1 MTSYF
6 TNSYMSSDM
15 HGHYP
20 TGGDMDAQMHH
31 YTQTHHN
38 QASMPP
44 FPRYPPYD
52 RMGYYNQNMEPSGY
66 SRPDSPSSQVGNVMG
81 PQQTPQPPPQ
91 QNGTIPLQQ
100 QPQQQQPIVYTSC
113 KLQAAVGNGGLGMVG
128 DNGSPPLEQMGHHNH
143 MNNQQMP
150 MGHHM
155 HGQVNEVMRC
165 LLINFRFSFQT
176 KIKKSKIKNY
186 ENYNIQQVGHQNPHN
201 MGMYTN
207 SGPPPVQQ
215 TPQNMMHQQ
224 PPLHQGQPQQQQQP
238 PPNNHTQASLPSPLY
253 PWMRSQFGKLGLFP
267 NFSFILY

>member
-1 MTSYF
+1 MFTSGLNQSTIDRNRNFSKFRTIMTMSTNNCESMTSYF

-31 YTQTHHN
+31 YTQTHHS

-52 RMGYYNQNMEPSGY
+52 RMGYYNQNMEPGY

-91 QNGTIPLQQ
+91 QNGTVPLQQ
-100 QPQQQQPIVYTSC
+100 QPQQQPIVYTSC

-143 MNNQQMP
+143 MSNQQMP

-155 HGQVNEVMRC
+155 HGQVNEVMR
-165 LLINFRFSFQT
+165 F
-176 KIKKSKIKNY
+176 
-186 ENYNIQQVGHQNPHN
+186 
-201 MGMYTN
+201 
-207 SGPPPVQQ
+207 
-215 TPQNMMHQQ
+215 
-224 PPLHQGQPQQQQQP
+224 
-238 PPNNHTQASLPSPLY
+238 
-253 PWMRSQFGKLGLFP
+253 LFI
-267 NFSFILY
+267 FFIFFIL

>member
-1 MTSYF
+1 
-6 TNSYMSSDM
+6 M

-52 RMGYYNQNMEPSGY
+52 RMGYYNQNMEPTGY

-81 PQQTPQPPPQ
+81 PQTGPQPPPQ

-143 MNNQQMP
+143 MSNQQMP

-155 HGQVNEVMRC
+155 HGQVNEVMRF
-165 LLINFRFSFQT
+165 LLINFRQCDS
-176 KIKKSKIKNY
+176 IKNY
-186 ENYNIQQVGHQNPHN
+186 KNYNVQQVSQHQNPH

-215 TPQNMMHQQ
+215 PPQNMMHQQ

-238 PPNNHTQASLPSPLY
+238 PPNNHTQASLPSPV
-253 PWMRSQFGKLGLFP
+253 
-267 NFSFILY
+267 

>member
-1 MTSYF
+1 LFSSGLNQTTKKKSINQTIKKNFESPPIMTMSTNNCESMTSYF

-52 RMGYYNQNMEPSGY
+52 RMGYYNQNMEPTGY

-81 PQQTPQPPPQ
+81 PQQQTPQPPPQ

-100 QPQQQQPIVYTSC
+100 QPQQQPIVYTSC

-155 HGQVNEVMRC
+155 HGQVNEVMRF
-165 LLINFRFSFQT
+165 LLISFRFLLSLF
-176 KIKKSKIKNY
+176 IKTNKIKND
-186 ENYNIQQVGHQNPHN
+186 EITTFNRWVTKTPITWVCTQIPVHLLYN
-201 MGMYTN
+201 
-207 SGPPPVQQ
+207 
-215 TPQNMMHQQ
+215 
-224 PPLHQGQPQQQQQP
+224 
-238 PPNNHTQASLPSPLY
+238 SL
-253 PWMRSQFGKLGLFP
+253 RKT
-267 NFSFILY
+267 

>member
-1 MTSYF
+1 MSTNNCESMTSYF

-52 RMGYYNQNMEPSGY
+52 RMGYYNQNMEPTGY

-81 PQQTPQPPPQ
+81 PQQTPQAPPQ
-91 QNGTIPLQQ
+91 QNGSLPLQQ
-100 QPQQQQPIVYTSC
+100 QPQQQPIVYTSC

-155 HGQVNEVMRC
+155 HGQVNDVMRFS
-165 LLINFRFSFQT
+165 LIIF
-176 KIKKSKIKNY
+176 
-186 ENYNIQQVGHQNPHN
+186 
-201 MGMYTN
+201 
-207 SGPPPVQQ
+207 
-215 TPQNMMHQQ
+215 
-224 PPLHQGQPQQQQQP
+224 L
-238 PPNNHTQASLPSPLY
+238 
-253 PWMRSQFGKLGLFP
+253 KLA
-267 NFSFILY
+267 NA